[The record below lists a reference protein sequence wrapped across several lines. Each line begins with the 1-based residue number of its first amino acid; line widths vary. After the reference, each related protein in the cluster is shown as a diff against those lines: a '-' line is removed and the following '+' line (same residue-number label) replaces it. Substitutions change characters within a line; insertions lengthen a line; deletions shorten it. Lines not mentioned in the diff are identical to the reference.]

1 MLVLSALVCYTNI
14 LFYFINITSFVN
26 VATHPVRLSDGT
38 NTSGR
43 VELFFNG
50 RWGTVCNKKFNE
62 VSGQVVCRQLNF
74 GSISRIAN
82 PGEFP
87 AGQSDQPVW
96 LDEVRCTGNE
106 EWLSACPNSGYGSN
120 DCRHNED
127 VAIVCSGRCRYPYM
141 IIYCIIYMIY
151 LLMILNLA
159 VWQIS

>member
-1 MLVLSALVCYTNI
+1 MYVKLTY
-14 LFYFINITSFVN
+14 FYFINITSFVN
-26 VATHPVRLSDGT
+26 IATHPVRLSDGT

-62 VSGQVVCRQLNF
+62 LSGQVVCRQLNL

-96 LDEVRCTGNE
+96 LDEVCCTGNE

-120 DCRHNED
+120 DCGHNED
-127 VAIVCSGRCRYPYM
+127 VAIVCSGRLKYTYM
-141 IIYCIIYMIY
+141 HYNIVYR
-151 LLMILNLA
+151 
-159 VWQIS
+159 